1 MSTFELGGTQVTG
14 SVSATNQLTATFAFC
29 DGGVGNITYTVGSAT
44 TYKSGNT
51 TILKIGLSFATNAAG
66 TNKLTLD
73 LTRIGV
79 SGVTADAIEMVMA
92 GRPKPDPRIIVIYKI
107 PL

>member
-14 SVSATNQLTATFAFC
+14 SVSTAKLLSATFSFC
-29 DGGVGNITYTVGSAT
+29 DGGIGDI
-44 TYKSGNT
+44 TYKSASIYKTGDT